1 MKTMAQDIFKALRE
15 FSPSPGRK
23 GRYYSLAA
31 LEEAGLGRIS
41 RLPRSIRV
49 VLEALVRHCDGKLV
63 TEEHVRN
70 LATWQANGKR
80 TTEIPFIVV
89 RIVLQDLI
97 GFGTLNDLSAM
108 RAAAG
113 RLGVAPGRIEPLVP
127 VDVVVDH
134 SVEIDVHNAPDAVE
148 RNQEIEFRRNAERYR
163 FVKWAQGAFKT
174 VRVVPPGNGI
184 IHQINMEYLSR
195 GVWEKDGVW
204 FPDTVFG
211 TDSHTTMVNG
221 IGVVGWGVGGI
232 EAEAGMLGQPNAF
245 LTPDVVGCHMTG
257 RLREGVTATD
267 LALTVTELMRKTRVV
282 GKFVEFF
289 GDGAAALTAAD
300 RCTVAN
306 MAPEYGA
313 TMGYFPVD
321 EKTLDYFRTTG
332 RTPDQVAAIES
343 YFKAQ
348 DLFGMPKAGEIDYS
362 QVIELDLGSVVPSL
376 SGPKRPQDRVNLPD
390 LGRNFDMLFSAP
402 PEKNGYG
409 RPPSDLE
416 RREPSGHPG
425 LDVGHGDVLISSIT
439 SCTNT
444 SNPALLLAAGLL
456 AKRAVEK
463 GLTVSPRVKTS
474 LAPGSK
480 VVTAYLRD
488 AGLLPYLEKLGYGVV
503 AYGCTTCMG
512 AAGPLDPKIEE
523 TVVSRDLVTCAVLSG
538 NRNFEARV
546 HANLR
551 ANYLASPALVIAFGI
566 KGTVRT
572 DLTKDP
578 LGVGADGKP
587 VYLKDVWPSDAEVA
601 ALMKFAEN
609 AEHFRREYGDLSGAK
624 KLWEAIPTIPG
635 EVYQWDPQSTFIR
648 EPPFFEGV
656 TRTPGKVTD
665 IRGARALAILGDSIT
680 TDHISPST
688 KIRPGTPAGRWLE
701 PFGAPPSE
709 WGHFGVRRCNHE
721 LMVRG
726 TFANVR
732 LKNAMAP
739 GTEGPFTRLQ
749 PTGEQ
754 MTIFEASE
762 IYRAKNTPLI
772 IFGGEDYGMGSSRDW
787 AAKGVQLLGV
797 KAVIVKS
804 FERIHRANLIGMG
817 VLPLQFKPGMDV
829 DSLGIDGTEA
839 FDIEGIA
846 GGNVKP
852 LQDVT
857 LTITR
862 KDGSIQRVPLTLR
875 IDTGIEVEYL
885 KHGGILPYVLRE
897 ILQKEAA

>member
-1 MKTMAQDIFKALRE
+1 MAHDAFNTLRD
-15 FSPSPGRK
+15 FTPSPGRK
-23 GRYYSLAA
+23 GRYHSLAA
-31 LEEAGLGRIS
+31 LEAAGLGKIS

-49 VLEALVRHCDGKLV
+49 VLEALVRHCDGTLV

-70 LATWQANGKR
+70 LAAWQPKGQR

-113 RLGVAPGRIEPLVP
+113 RLGVSPSRIEPLVP

-134 SVEIDVHNAPDAVE
+134 SVEIDVHNAPDAVQ
-148 RNQEIEFRRNAERYR
+148 RNQQIEFKRNAERYS

-221 IGVVGWGVGGI
+221 IGIVGWGVGGI

-257 RLREGVTATD
+257 KLREGVTATD
-267 LALTVTELMRKTRVV
+267 LALTVTELMRKAKVV
-282 GKFVEFF
+282 AKFVEFF
-289 GDGAAALTAAD
+289 GEGATALTAAD

-321 EKTLDYFRTTG
+321 EKTVEYFRTTG
-332 RTPDQVAAIES
+332 REPEQVSAIEA
-343 YFKAQ
+343 YYKAQ
-348 DLFGMPKAGEIDYS
+348 GMFGMPKTGEIDYS
-362 QVIELDLGSVVPSL
+362 QVIELDLSSIVPSL

-390 LGRNFDMLFSAP
+390 LGRNFDALFSAP
-402 PEKNGYG
+402 TDKNGYA
-409 RPPSDLE
+409 RPGTDLT
-416 RREPSGHPG
+416 RRVPSGHAEF
-425 LDVGHGDVLISSIT
+425 DVGHGDVLISSIT

-444 SNPALLLAAGLL
+444 SNPALLIAAGLL
-456 AKRAVEK
+456 ARRAVER
-463 GLTVSPRVKTS
+463 GLKVSPRVKTS

-488 AGLLPYLEKLGYGVV
+488 TGLLQYLEKLGYGVV

-523 TVVSRDLVTCAVLSG
+523 AVVSKDLVTAAVLSG

-551 ANYLASPALVIAFGI
+551 ANYLASPALVVAYGIA
-566 KGTVRT
+566 GTVRT

-578 LGVGADGKP
+578 LGIGSDGKP
-587 VYLKDVWPSDAEVA
+587 VYLKDVWPTDAEVA
-601 ALMKFAEN
+601 SLMKFAAN

-624 KLWEAIPTIPG
+624 ELWEAIPTIPG
-635 EVYQWDPQSTFIR
+635 EVYQWDPKSTFIK
-648 EPPFFEGV
+648 EPPFFDGV
-656 TRTPGKVTD
+656 TRTPGKVSD
-665 IRGARALAILGDSIT
+665 IQGARALAILGDSIT

-688 KIRPGTPAGRWLE
+688 KIRPGTPAGKWLE
-701 PFGAPPSE
+701 PFGTPPSE

-732 LKNAMAP
+732 LRNAVAP
-739 GTEGPFTRLQ
+739 GTEGPITKHQ
-749 PTGEQ
+749 PDGAQ

-762 IYRAKNTPLI
+762 LYQKAGTPLV
-772 IFGGEDYGMGSSRDW
+772 IFGGDDYGMGSSRDW

-817 VLPLQFKPGMDV
+817 VVPLQFKPG
-829 DSLGIDGTEA
+829 DSVQSLKIDGTET

-846 GGNVKP
+846 GGNVKS

-857 LTITR
+857 MVITR
-862 KDGSIQRVPLTLR
+862 KDGAKQRVPLTLR
-875 IDTGIEVEYL
+875 IDTGIEIDYL
-885 KHGGILPYVLRE
+885 KHGGILPYVLRG
-897 ILQKEAA
+897 LLSAA

>member
-1 MKTMAQDIFKALRE
+1 MAQDTFKTLRD
-15 FSPSPGRK
+15 FAPSPGKK
-23 GRYYSLAA
+23 GRYHSLAA
-31 LEEAGLGRIS
+31 LEEAGLGKIS

-63 TEEHVRN
+63 TEDHVRA
-70 LATWQANGKR
+70 LAAWQANGKR
-80 TTEIPFIVV
+80 VTEIPFIVV

-113 RLGVAPGRIEPLVP
+113 RLGMSPGKIEPLVP

-134 SVEIDVHNAPDAVE
+134 SVEIDVHNAPDAVQ
-148 RNQEIEFRRNAERYR
+148 RNQEIEFKRNAERYL

-195 GVWEKDGVW
+195 GVWEKDGLW

-257 RLREGVTATD
+257 KLREGVTATD
-267 LALTVTELMRKTRVV
+267 LALTVTELMRKAKVV

-289 GDGAAALTAAD
+289 GEGAAALTAAD

-321 EKTLDYFRTTG
+321 DKTLDYFRTTG
-332 RTPDQVAAIES
+332 RTAELVSAIEA
-343 YFKAQ
+343 YYKAQ
-348 DLFGMPKAGEIDYS
+348 GMFGMPKAGELDYT
-362 QVIELDLGSVVPSL
+362 QLIELDLSSVVPSL

-390 LGRNFDMLFSAP
+390 LGRGFDALFSAP

-409 RPPSDLE
+409 RPAADLE
-416 RREPSGHPG
+416 RRVPSGHDG
-425 LDVGHGDVLISSIT
+425 FDVGHGDVLISSIT

-444 SNPALLLAAGLL
+444 SNPALLIAAGLL

-463 GLTVSPRVKTS
+463 GLKVGPRVKTS

-488 AGLLPYLEKLGYGVV
+488 AGLLQYLEKLGYGVV

-512 AAGPLDPKIEE
+512 AAGPLDSRIEE
-523 TVVSRDLVTCAVLSG
+523 AVVSKDLVTAAVLSG

-551 ANYLASPALVIAFGI
+551 ANYLASPALVVAYGI

-572 DLTKDP
+572 DLTQDP
-578 LGVGADGKP
+578 LGVGSDGKP
-587 VYLKDVWPSDAEVA
+587 VYLKDIWPTDAEVA
-601 ALMKFAEN
+601 SLLKFAAN
-609 AEHFRREYGDLSGAK
+609 AEHFRREYGDLSGNK
-624 KLWEAIPTIPG
+624 KLWEAIPTVEG
-635 EVYQWDPQSTFIR
+635 AVYKWDPKSTFIK
-648 EPPFFEGV
+648 EPPFFDGV

-665 IRGARALAILGDSIT
+665 IKGARALAILGDSIT

-688 KIRPGTPAGRWLE
+688 KIRPGTPAGKWLE
-701 PFGAPPSE
+701 PFGSPPSE

-732 LKNAMAP
+732 LRNQVAP
-739 GTEGPFTRLQ
+739 GTEGPITRHQ
-749 PTGEQ
+749 PDGAQ

-762 IYRAKNTPLI
+762 LYQKAGTPLV
-772 IFGGEDYGMGSSRDW
+772 IFGGDDYGMGSSRDW

-797 KAVIVKS
+797 KAVVVKS

-817 VLPLQFKPGMDV
+817 VVPLQFQAGTDART
-829 DSLGIDGTEA
+829 LGIDGTET
-839 FDIEGIA
+839 FDIEGIN

-857 LTITR
+857 MVITR
-862 KDGSIQRVPLTLR
+862 KDGSTQRVPLTLR
-875 IDTGIEVEYL
+875 IDTVIEVDYL
-885 KHGGILPYVLRE
+885 KHGGILPYVLRS
-897 ILQKEAA
+897 LLAA

>member
-1 MKTMAQDIFKALRE
+1 
-15 FSPSPGRK
+15 
-23 GRYYSLAA
+23 
-31 LEEAGLGRIS
+31 
-41 RLPRSIRV
+41 
-49 VLEALVRHCDGKLV
+49 
-63 TEEHVRN
+63 
-70 LATWQANGKR
+70 
-80 TTEIPFIVV
+80 
-89 RIVLQDLI
+89 
-97 GFGTLNDLSAM
+97 
-108 RAAAG
+108 
-113 RLGVAPGRIEPLVP
+113 LVP

-134 SVEIDVHNAPDAVE
+134 SVEIDVHNRPDAVQV
-148 RNQEIEFRRNAERYR
+148 NQEIEFKRNAERYS

-184 IHQINMEYLSR
+184 IHQINMEHLSR

-221 IGVVGWGVGGI
+221 IGVVAWGVGGI

-257 RLREGVTATD
+257 KLREGVTATD
-267 LALTVTELMRKTRVV
+267 LALTVTELMRKTKVV
-282 GKFVEFF
+282 GKFVEYF
-289 GDGAAALTAAD
+289 GPGAAALTAAD

-321 EKTLDYFRTTG
+321 EKTVDYFRTTG
-332 RTPDQVAAIES
+332 REPELVSAIEA
-343 YFKAQ
+343 YYRAQ
-348 DLFGMPKAGEIDYS
+348 GMFGMPQKGEIDYS
-362 QVIELDLGSVVPSL
+362 QVIELDLDSIVPSL
-376 SGPKRPQDRVNLPD
+376 SGPKRPQDRVSLPE

-402 PEKNGYG
+402 ADKNGYA
-409 RPPSDLE
+409 RPAADLN
-416 RREPSGHPG
+416 RREPTGHAF
-425 LDVGHGDVLISSIT
+425 DVGHGDVLIASIT

-463 GLTVSPRVKTS
+463 GLMPHPRIKTS

-488 AGLLPYLEKLGYGVV
+488 AGLLPSLEKLGFGVV

-512 AAGPLDPKIEE
+512 AAGPLDAKIEE
-523 TVVSRDLVTCAVLSG
+523 AVVSKDLVTCAVLSG

-551 ANYLASPALVIAFGI
+551 ANYLASPALVVAYALA
-566 KGTVRT
+566 GTVRT

-578 LGVGADGKP
+578 LGKDKDGKP
-587 VYLKDVWPSDAEVA
+587 VYLKDLWPTDAEVA
-601 ALMKFAEN
+601 TLLKFAAN
-609 AEHFRREYGDLSGAK
+609 AEHFRREYGDLSGNK
-624 KLWEAIPTIPG
+624 KLWEAIPTVKG
-635 EVYQWDPQSTFIR
+635 AVYQWDAKSTFIK

-656 TRTPGKVTD
+656 TRTPGKIDD
-665 IRGARALAILGDSIT
+665 IKSARALAILGDSIT

-688 KIRPGTPAGRWLE
+688 KIKPGTPAGKWLE
-701 PFGAPPSE
+701 PFKDHPPSE

-732 LKNAMAP
+732 LRNAVAP
-739 GTEGPFTRLQ
+739 GTEGPMTKHQ
-749 PTGEQ
+749 PDGEL
-754 MTIFEASE
+754 MTIFDASE
-762 IYRAKNTPLI
+762 KYRAEKTPLV
-772 IFGGEDYGMGSSRDW
+772 IFGGDDYGMGSSRDW

-817 VLPLQFKPGMDV
+817 VLPLQFKPGTDV
-829 DSLGIDGTEA
+829 KTLGIDGTES
-839 FDIEGIA
+839 FSIEGIN

-857 LTITR
+857 MVITR
-862 KDGSIQRVPLTLR
+862 ADGSTLKVPLTLR
-875 IDTGIEVEYL
+875 IDTVIEVDYL

-897 ILQKEAA
+897 LLAAA

>member
-1 MKTMAQDIFKALRE
+1 MAQDPFKTLRD
-15 FSPSPGRK
+15 FTPSPGKK
-23 GRYYSLAA
+23 GRYHALAA
-31 LEEAGLGRIS
+31 LEEAGLGKIS

-63 TEEHVRN
+63 TEDHVKA
-70 LATWQANGKR
+70 LAAWQAKGSR
-80 TTEIPFIVV
+80 TMEIPFIVV

-113 RLGVAPGRIEPLVP
+113 RLGMSPSRIEPLVP

-134 SVEIDVHNAPDAVE
+134 SVEIDVHNAPDAVQ
-148 RNQEIEFRRNAERYR
+148 RNQEIEFKRNAERYL

-195 GVWEKDGVW
+195 GVWEKDGLW

-257 RLREGVTATD
+257 KLREGVTATD
-267 LALTVTELMRKTRVV
+267 LALTVTELMRKAKVV

-289 GDGAAALTAAD
+289 GEGAAALTAAD

-321 EKTLDYFRTTG
+321 DRTVNYFRTTG
-332 RTPDQVAAIES
+332 RTPDQVSAIES
-343 YFKAQ
+343 YYKCQ
-348 DLFGMPKAGEIDYS
+348 GLFGMPKAGEIDYS
-362 QVIELDLGSVVPSL
+362 ELIQLDLNSVVPSL

-390 LGRNFDMLFSAP
+390 LGRGFDALFSAP

-409 RPPSDLE
+409 RPAADLE
-416 RREPSGHPG
+416 RRVPSGHDG
-425 LDVGHGDVLISSIT
+425 FDVGHGDVLISSIT

-444 SNPALLLAAGLL
+444 SNPALLIAAGLL

-463 GLTVSPRVKTS
+463 GLKVGPRVKTS

-488 AGLLPYLEKLGYGVV
+488 TGLLQYLEKLGYGVV

-523 TVVSRDLVTCAVLSG
+523 AVVSKDLVTAAVLSG

-551 ANYLASPALVIAFGI
+551 ANYLASPALVVAYGI
-566 KGTVRT
+566 RGTVRT

-578 LGVGADGKP
+578 LGIGSDGKP
-587 VYLKDVWPSDAEVA
+587 VYLKDVWPTDSEVA
-601 ALMKFAEN
+601 SLLKFAAN
-609 AEHFRREYGDLSGAK
+609 AEHFRREYGDLSGNK
-624 KLWEAIPTIPG
+624 KLWEAIPTVEG
-635 EVYQWDPQSTFIR
+635 AVYKWDPKSTFIK
-648 EPPFFEGV
+648 EPPFFDGV

-665 IRGARALAILGDSIT
+665 IKGARALAILGDSIT

-688 KIRPGTPAGRWLE
+688 KIRPGTPAGKWLE
-701 PFGAPPSE
+701 PFGSPPSE

-732 LKNAMAP
+732 LRNQVAP
-739 GTEGPFTRLQ
+739 GTEGPITKHH
-749 PTGEQ
+749 PDGAQ

-762 IYRAKNTPLI
+762 LYQKTGTPLV
-772 IFGGEDYGMGSSRDW
+772 IFGGDDYGMGSSRDW

-817 VLPLQFKPGMDV
+817 VLPLQFKQG
-829 DSLGIDGTEA
+829 DSVQSLKIDGTET
-839 FDIEGIA
+839 FDIEGIN

-857 LTITR
+857 MVVTR
-862 KDGSIQRVPLTLR
+862 KDGSTQRVPLTLR
-875 IDTGIEVEYL
+875 IDTVIEVDYL
-885 KHGGILPYVLRE
+885 KHGGILPYVLRS
-897 ILQKEAA
+897 LLAA

>member
-1 MKTMAQDIFKALRE
+1 
-15 FSPSPGRK
+15 
-23 GRYYSLAA
+23 
-31 LEEAGLGRIS
+31 
-41 RLPRSIRV
+41 V
-49 VLEALVRHCDGKLV
+49 VLEALVRQCDGKMI

-70 LATWQANGKR
+70 LAAWQANGKR
-80 TTEIPFIVV
+80 TTEIPLIVV

-97 GFGTLNDLSAM
+97 GFGTLNDLAAM

-113 RLGVAPGRIEPLVP
+113 RLGMSPGSIEPLVP

-134 SVEIDVHNAPDAVE
+134 SVEIDVFNTPDAVQ
-148 RNQEIEFRRNAERYR
+148 RNQEVEFKRNAERYL

-195 GVWEKDGVW
+195 GVWEKDGLYY
-204 FPDTVFG
+204 PDTVFG

-257 RLREGVTATD
+257 KLREGVTATD
-267 LALTVTELMRKTRVV
+267 LALTVTELMRKTKVV
-282 GKFVEFF
+282 GKFVEFY
-289 GDGAAALTAAD
+289 GEGAAALTAAD

-321 EKTLDYFRTTG
+321 DKTVDYFRITG
-332 RTPDQVAAIES
+332 RAPDHVAAIES
-343 YFKAQ
+343 YYKVQ

-362 QVIELDLGSVVPSL
+362 QVIELDLGSIVPSL
-376 SGPKRPQDRVNLPD
+376 SGPKRPQDRVNLSD
-390 LGRNFDMLFSAP
+390 LGRGFDALFSAP
-402 PEKNGYG
+402 TDKNGYA
-409 RPPSDLE
+409 RPAADLD
-416 RREPSGHPG
+416 RRVPSGHDG
-425 LDVGHGDVLISSIT
+425 FDVGHGDVLISSIT

-444 SNPALLLAAGLL
+444 SNPALLIAAGLL
-456 AKRAVEK
+456 AKKAVEK
-463 GLTVSPRVKTS
+463 GLKVGPRVKTS

-512 AAGPLDPKIEE
+512 AAGPLDAKIEE
-523 TVVSRDLVTCAVLSG
+523 AVVSKDLVTCAVLSG

-551 ANYLASPALVIAFGI
+551 ANYLASPALVVAYGI

-572 DLTKDP
+572 DLTQDS
-578 LGVGADGKP
+578 LGVGSDGKP

-601 ALMKFAEN
+601 ALMKFAAN
-609 AEHFRREYGDLSGAK
+609 AEHFRREYGDLSGNK
-624 KLWEAIPTIPG
+624 KLWEAIPTVEG
-635 EVYQWDPQSTFIR
+635 AVYQWDPKSTFIK
-648 EPPFFEGV
+648 EPPFFDGV

-665 IRGARALAILGDSIT
+665 TQGARALAILGDSIT

-688 KIRPGTPAGRWLE
+688 KIKPGTPAGKWLE
-701 PFGAPPSE
+701 PFGTPPSE

-732 LKNAMAP
+732 LRNAVAP
-739 GTEGPFTRLQ
+739 GTEGPITKHQ
-749 PTGEQ
+749 PDGAQ

-762 IYRAKNTPLI
+762 LYQKAGTPLV
-772 IFGGEDYGMGSSRDW
+772 IFGGEDFGMGSSRDW
-787 AAKGVQLLGV
+787 AAKGIQLLGV

-817 VLPLQFKPGMDV
+817 VVPLQFKLGTDV
-829 DSLGIDGTEA
+829 KSLGIDGTETY
-839 FDIEGIA
+839 DIQGIA

-857 LTITR
+857 MTITR
-862 KDGSIQRVPLTLR
+862 KDGSKQSVPLTLR
-875 IDTGIEVEYL
+875 IDTGIEVDYL
-885 KHGGILPYVLRE
+885 KHGGILPYVLRG
-897 ILQKEAA
+897 LLAAA

>member
-1 MKTMAQDIFKALRE
+1 MAQDTFKTLRE
-15 FSPSPGRK
+15 FSPSPGK
-23 GRYYSLAA
+23 SGKYHSLAA
-31 LEEAGLGRIS
+31 LEQAGFGKIS

-49 VLEALVRHCDGKLV
+49 VLEALVRHCDGKRV
-63 TEEHVRN
+63 SEEHVRN
-70 LATWQANGKR
+70 LAAWQPNAAR
-80 TTEIPFIVV
+80 SAEIPFIVV

-108 RAAAG
+108 RAAAE
-113 RLGVAPGRIEPLVP
+113 RLGVPPGNIEPLVP

-134 SVEIDVHNAPDAVE
+134 SVEIDVYNRPDAVQ
-148 RNQEIEFRRNAERYR
+148 RNQEIEFKRNAERYA

-184 IHQINMEYLSR
+184 IHQINMEHLSR
-195 GVWEKDGVW
+195 GVFEKDGVW

-221 IGVVGWGVGGI
+221 IGIVAWGVGGI

-257 RLREGVTATD
+257 KLREGVTATD
-267 LALTVTELMRKTRVV
+267 LALTVTELMRKAKVV
-282 GKFVEFF
+282 GKFVEFY
-289 GDGAAALTAAD
+289 GAGATALTAAD

-321 EKTLDYFRTTG
+321 EKTVDYFRTTG
-332 RTPDQVAAIES
+332 REPEQVAAIEA
-343 YFKAQ
+343 YYKAQ
-348 DLFGMPKAGEIDYS
+348 NMFGMPKPGDIDYS
-362 QVIELDLGSVVPSL
+362 QVIELDLDSIVPSL
-376 SGPKRPQDRVNLPD
+376 SGPKRPQDRVSLPD
-390 LGRNFDMLFSAP
+390 LGRNFDMLFAAP
-402 PEKNGYG
+402 TDKNGYA
-409 RPPSDLE
+409 RPAADLT
-416 RREPSGHPG
+416 RREATGHEF
-425 LDVGHGDVLISSIT
+425 DVGHGDVLIASIT

-444 SNPALLLAAGLL
+444 SNPALLIAAGLL
-456 AKRAVEK
+456 AKRAMEK
-463 GLTVSPRVKTS
+463 GLMPHPRIKTS

-488 AGLLPYLEKLGYGVV
+488 AGLLAPLEKLGFGVV

-512 AAGPLDPKIEE
+512 AAGPLDAKLEDA
-523 TVVSRDLVTCAVLSG
+523 VVSKDLVTAAVLSG

-546 HANLR
+546 HPNLR
-551 ANYLASPALVIAFGI
+551 ANYLASPALVVAYALA
-566 KGTVRT
+566 GTIRT

-578 LGVGADGKP
+578 LGTGSDGKP
-587 VYLKDVWPSDAEVA
+587 VYLKDLWPTDAEVA
-601 ALMKFAEN
+601 SLLKFASN
-609 AEHFRREYGDLSGAK
+609 AEHFRREYGDLSGNKA
-624 KLWEAIPTIPG
+624 LWDAIPTIEG
-635 EVYQWDPQSTFIR
+635 AVYKWDAKSTFIK

-665 IRGARALAILGDSIT
+665 IVGARALAILGDSIT

-688 KIRPGTPAGRWLE
+688 KIRPGTPAGKWLSNYD
-701 PFGAPPSE
+701 APPAD

-732 LKNAMAP
+732 LRNMVAP
-739 GTEGPFTRLQ
+739 GTEGPITKVQ

-762 IYRAKNTPLI
+762 IYRAKNTPLV
-772 IFGGEDYGMGSSRDW
+772 IFGGDDYGMGSSRDW

-797 KAVIVKS
+797 RAVIVKS

-817 VLPLQFKPGMDV
+817 VLPLQFKAGESV
-829 DSLGIDGTEA
+829 QSLKIDGSET
-839 FDIEGIA
+839 FTIEGMN

-857 LTITR
+857 MVIGR
-862 KDGSIQRVPLTLR
+862 ADGSTQRVTLTLR
-875 IDTGIEVEYL
+875 IDTGIEVDYL

-897 ILQKEAA
+897 LLAAA

>member
-1 MKTMAQDIFKALRE
+1 MTQDTFKTLRE
-15 FSPSPGRK
+15 FTPSPGK
-23 GRYYSLAA
+23 TGKYHSLAA
-31 LEEAGLGRIS
+31 LEAAGLGRIS
-41 RLPRSIRV
+41 RLPRSLRV
-49 VLEALVRHCDGKLV
+49 VLEALVRHCDGARV
-63 TEEHVRN
+63 TEDHVKA
-70 LATWQANGKR
+70 LAAWHPKGKR
-80 TTEIPFIVV
+80 TAEIPFIVV

-108 RAAAG
+108 RAAAS
-113 RLGVAPGRIEPLVP
+113 RLGVAPGKIEPLVP

-134 SVEIDVHNAPDAVE
+134 SVEIDVHNAPDAVQ
-148 RNQEIEFRRNAERYR
+148 RNQEIEFKRNAERYR

-184 IHQINMEYLSR
+184 IHQINMEHLSR

-221 IGVVGWGVGGI
+221 IGVVAWGVGGI

-245 LTPDVVGCHMTG
+245 LTPDVVGCHLTG

-267 LALTVTELMRKTRVV
+267 LALTVTELMRKAKVV

-289 GDGAAALTAAD
+289 GAGAAALTAAD

-321 EKTLDYFRTTG
+321 EKTVDYFRMSG
-332 RTPDQVAAIES
+332 REPELVSAIEA
-343 YFKAQ
+343 YYRAQ
-348 DLFGMPKAGEIDYS
+348 GMFGMPKPGEIDYTE
-362 QVIELDLGSVVPSL
+362 VIELDLGSVVPSL

-402 PEKNGYG
+402 LEKNGYG
-409 RPPSDLE
+409 RPAADLD
-416 RREPSGHPG
+416 RRVPTGRPD
-425 LDVGHGDVLISSIT
+425 LDVGHGDVLIASIT

-488 AGLLPYLEKLGYGVV
+488 AGLLPHLEKLGFGVV

-512 AAGPLDPKIEE
+512 ASGPLDPKIEDA
-523 TVVSRDLVTCAVLSG
+523 VVKQDLVTCAVLSG

-551 ANYLASPALVIAFGI
+551 ANYLASPALVVAYALA
-566 KGTVRT
+566 GTVRT
-572 DLTKDP
+572 DLTRDP
-578 LGVGADGKP
+578 LGKDRDGKP
-587 VYLKDVWPSDAEVA
+587 VYLKDLWPADAEVA
-601 ALMKFAEN
+601 ALMKFAAN
-609 AEHFRREYGDLSGAK
+609 AEHFRREYGDLSGNR
-624 KLWEAIPTIPG
+624 KLWEAIPTIEG
-635 EVYQWDPQSTFIR
+635 AVYQWDEKSTFIR

-656 TRTPGKVTD
+656 TATPGKVSD
-665 IRGARALAILGDSIT
+665 IKGARALAILGDSIT

-688 KIRPGTPAGRWLE
+688 KIKPGTPAGKWLE
-701 PFGAPPSE
+701 PYGSPPSE
-709 WGHFGVRRCNHE
+709 WGHFGTRRCNHE

-732 LKNAMAP
+732 LRNAMAP
-739 GTEGPFTRLQ
+739 GTEGPFTRVQ
-749 PTGEQ
+749 PGGEQ

-762 IYRAKNTPLI
+762 IYRAKNTPLV

-817 VLPLQFKPGMDV
+817 VVPLQFKSGDDV
-829 DSLGIDGTEA
+829 KTLGIDGSET
-839 FDIEGIA
+839 FTIEGIG
-846 GGNVKP
+846 GGNVRP
-852 LQDVT
+852 MQDVT
-857 LTITR
+857 MTITR
-862 KDGSIQRVPLTLR
+862 ADGSTRKVPLTLR

-897 ILQKEAA
+897 LLAA

>member
-1 MKTMAQDIFKALRE
+1 MANDTFKTLKE
-15 FSPSPGRK
+15 FTPSAGK
-23 GRYYSLAA
+23 TGKYHSLAA
-31 LEEAGLGRIS
+31 LEAAGLGKIS

-63 TEEHVRN
+63 TEDHVQA
-70 LATWQANGKR
+70 LAAWQPNGKR
-80 TTEIPFIVV
+80 TTEIPFVVV

-113 RLGVAPGRIEPLVP
+113 RLGVSPDKIEPLVP

-134 SVEIDVHNAPDAVE
+134 SVEIDVYNTPDAVQ
-148 RNQEIEFRRNAERYR
+148 RNQEIEFKRNAERYR
-163 FVKWAQGAFKT
+163 FVKWAQGAFET

-195 GVWEKDGVW
+195 GVWEKDGVY

-221 IGVVGWGVGGI
+221 IGIVGWGVGGI

-245 LTPDVVGCHMTG
+245 LTPDVVGCHLTG
-257 RLREGVTATD
+257 KLREGVTATD
-267 LALTVTELMRKTRVV
+267 LALTVTELMRKSKVV

-289 GDGAAALTAAD
+289 GEGAAALTAAD

-321 EKTLDYFRTTG
+321 AKTVDYFRMTG
-332 RTPDQVAAIES
+332 REPEQVSAIEA
-343 YFKAQ
+343 YYKAQ
-348 DLFGMPKAGEIDYS
+348 GMFGMPKPGEIDYT
-362 QVIELDLGSVVPSL
+362 QIIELDLASIVPSL

-390 LGRNFDMLFSAP
+390 LGRGFDALFSAP
-402 PEKNGYG
+402 TDQNGYA
-409 RPPSDLE
+409 RPAADLN
-416 RREPSGHPG
+416 RRVPSGHPEF
-425 LDVGHGDVLISSIT
+425 DVGHGDVLIAAIT

-463 GLTVSPRVKTS
+463 GLKVSPRVKTS

-480 VVTAYLRD
+480 VVTDYLRD
-488 AGLLPYLEKLGYGVV
+488 AGLLPHLEKLGFSVV

-512 AAGPLDPKIEE
+512 AAGPLDAKIEE
-523 TVVSRDLVTCAVLSG
+523 AVVSQDLVTCAVLSG

-551 ANYLASPALVIAFGI
+551 ANYLASPALVVAYAIA
-566 KGTVRT
+566 GTVRT

-578 LGVGADGKP
+578 VGTGADGKP
-587 VYLKDVWPSDAEVA
+587 VYLKDLWPSDAEVA
-601 ALMKFAEN
+601 SLMKFAAN
-609 AEHFRREYGDLSGAK
+609 ADHFRREYGDLSGNK
-624 KLWEAIPTIPG
+624 KLWEAIPTVEG
-635 EVYQWDPQSTFIR
+635 AVYKWDPKSTFIK
-648 EPPFFEGV
+648 EPPFFDGV

-665 IRGARALAILGDSIT
+665 VQGARALAILGDSIT

-688 KIRPGTPAGRWLE
+688 KIKPGTPAGKWLE
-701 PFGAPPSE
+701 SYGSTGD
-709 WGHFGVRRCNHE
+709 WGHFGTRRCNHE

-732 LKNAMAP
+732 LRNLLAP
-739 GTEGPFTRLQ
+739 GTEGPITKVQ

-754 MTIFEASE
+754 TTIFEASE
-762 IYRAKNTPLI
+762 IYRAKNTPLV
-772 IFGGEDYGMGSSRDW
+772 IFGGEDFGMGSSRDW
-787 AAKGVQLLGV
+787 AAKGIQLLGV
-797 KAVIVKS
+797 RAVIVRS

-817 VLPLQFKPGMDV
+817 VLPLQFKPG
-829 DSLGIDGTEA
+829 DSVQSLKIDGTET
-839 FDIEGIA
+839 FDIEGIN

-857 LTITR
+857 LVITR
-862 KDGSIQRVPLTLR
+862 KDGSKQRVPLTLR
-875 IDTGIEVEYL
+875 IDTGIEVDYL

-897 ILQKEAA
+897 ILEKDAA

>member
-1 MKTMAQDIFKALRE
+1 MAQDAFKTLSD
-15 FSPSPGRK
+15 FTPSPGKK
-23 GRYYSLAA
+23 GRYHSLAA
-31 LEEAGLGRIS
+31 LEKAGLGKIS
-41 RLPRSIRV
+41 RLPRSIQV

-63 TEEHVRN
+63 TEDHVRA
-70 LATWQANGKR
+70 LAAWQANGKR
-80 TTEIPFIVV
+80 TTEIPLIVV

-97 GFGTLNDLSAM
+97 GFGTLNDLAAM

-113 RLGVAPGRIEPLVP
+113 RLGMSPGSIEPLVP

-134 SVEIDVHNAPDAVE
+134 SVEIDVYNAPDAVQ
-148 RNQEIEFRRNAERYR
+148 RNQQIEFKRNAERYL

-195 GVWEKDGVW
+195 GVWEKDGLYY
-204 FPDTVFG
+204 PDTVFG

-257 RLREGVTATD
+257 KLREGVTATD
-267 LALTVTELMRKTRVV
+267 LALTVTELMRKTKVV
-282 GKFVEFF
+282 GKFVEFY
-289 GDGAAALTAAD
+289 GAGAAALTAAD

-321 EKTLDYFRTTG
+321 DKTLDYFRITG

-343 YFKAQ
+343 YYKVQ
-348 DLFGMPKAGEIDYS
+348 GLFGMPKPGEVDYS
-362 QVIELDLGSVVPSL
+362 QVIELDLNSIVPSL
-376 SGPKRPQDRVNLPD
+376 SGPKRPQDRVSLPD
-390 LGRNFDMLFSAP
+390 LGRNFDALFSAP
-402 PEKNGYG
+402 ADKNGYA
-409 RPPSDLE
+409 RPAADLE
-416 RREPSGHPG
+416 RRVPSGHDEF
-425 LDVGHGDVLISSIT
+425 DVGHGDVLISSIT

-456 AKRAVEK
+456 AKKAVEK
-463 GLTVSPRVKTS
+463 GLKVNPRVKTS

-512 AAGPLDPKIEE
+512 AAGPLDAKTEE
-523 TVVSRDLVTCAVLSG
+523 AVVSKDLVTCAVLSG

-551 ANYLASPALVIAFGI
+551 ANYLASPALVVAYGI
-566 KGTVRT
+566 RGTVRT

-578 LGVGADGKP
+578 LGNGSDGKP
-587 VYLKDVWPSDAEVA
+587 VYLKDIWPTDAEVA
-601 ALMKFAEN
+601 ALMKFATN
-609 AEHFRREYGDLSGAK
+609 AENFRREYGDLSGNK
-624 KLWEAIPTIPG
+624 KLWEAIPTVEG
-635 EVYQWDPQSTFIR
+635 AVYQWDPKSTFIK
-648 EPPFFEGV
+648 EPPFFDGV
-656 TRTPGKVTD
+656 TRTPGKVSD
-665 IRGARALAILGDSIT
+665 VQGARALAILGDSIT

-688 KIRPGTPAGRWLE
+688 KIKPGTPAGKWLE
-701 PFGAPPSE
+701 PFGTPPSE

-732 LKNAMAP
+732 LRNAVAP
-739 GTEGPFTRLQ
+739 GTEGPITKHQ
-749 PTGEQ
+749 PDGAQ

-762 IYRAKNTPLI
+762 LYQKAGTPLV
-772 IFGGEDYGMGSSRDW
+772 IFGGEDFGMGSSRDW
-787 AAKGVQLLGV
+787 AAKGIQLLGV

-817 VLPLQFKPGMDV
+817 VVPLCFKPGTDV
-829 DSLGIDGTEA
+829 KTLGIDGTET
-839 FDIEGIA
+839 FDIQGIA

-857 LTITR
+857 MTITR
-862 KDGSIQRVPLTLR
+862 KDGSKQTVPLTLR
-875 IDTGIEVEYL
+875 IDTGIEVDYL
-885 KHGGILPYVLRE
+885 KHGGILPYVLRG
-897 ILQKEAA
+897 LLAAA

>member
-1 MKTMAQDIFKALRE
+1 MPNLTQDTLTSFT
-15 FSPSPGRK
+15 PSPGK
-23 GRYYSLAA
+23 SGRYHSLAA
-31 LEEAGLGRIS
+31 LEKAGLGKIS
-41 RLPRSIRV
+41 RLPVSLRI
-49 VLEALVRHCDGKLV
+49 VLESLVRNCDGKRV
-63 TEEHVRN
+63 NEQHVKN
-70 LATWQANGKR
+70 LAAWQPNGKR
-80 TTEIPFIVV
+80 TSEIPFIVV

-113 RLGVAPGRIEPLVP
+113 RLGVSPDRIEPLVP

-134 SVEIDVHNAPDAVE
+134 SVEIDVYNAPDAVQ
-148 RNQEIEFRRNAERYR
+148 RNQQIEFKRNAERYS

-221 IGVVGWGVGGI
+221 IGVVAWGVGGI

-257 RLREGVTATD
+257 KLREGVTATD
-267 LALTVTELMRKTRVV
+267 LALTVTELMRKARVV
-282 GKFVEFF
+282 GKFVEFY
-289 GDGAAALTAAD
+289 GEGAAALTAAD

-313 TMGYFPVD
+313 TMGYFPPD
-321 EKTLDYFRTTG
+321 EKTVDYFRTTG
-332 RTPDQVAAIES
+332 REPEQVAAIEA
-343 YFKAQ
+343 YYKAQ
-348 DLFGMPKAGEIDYS
+348 GLFGMPKHGDIDFTE
-362 QVIELDLGSVVPSL
+362 VISLDLGSIVPSL

-390 LGRNFDMLFSAP
+390 LGRGFDALFSAP
-402 PEKNGYG
+402 TDKNGYA
-409 RPPSDLE
+409 RPAADLT
-416 RREPSGHPG
+416 RREPSGHAEF
-425 LDVGHGDVLISSIT
+425 DVGHGDVLISSIT

-444 SNPALLLAAGLL
+444 SNPALLIAAGLL

-463 GLTVSPRVKTS
+463 GLTVSSRVKTS

-480 VVTAYLRD
+480 VVTDYLRD
-488 AGLLPYLEKLGYGVV
+488 TGLLPYLEKLGYGVV

-512 AAGPLDPKIEE
+512 AAGPLDAKIEE
-523 TVVSRDLVTCAVLSG
+523 AVVSKDLVTAAVLSG

-551 ANYLASPALVIAFGI
+551 ANYLASPALVVAYGIA
-566 KGTVRT
+566 GTVRT

-578 LGVGADGKP
+578 LGTGSDGKP
-587 VYLKDVWPSDAEVA
+587 VYLKDVWPTDAEVSS
-601 ALMKFAEN
+601 LLKFAAN
-609 AEHFRREYGDLSGAK
+609 PEHFRREYGDLSGAK
-624 KLWEAIPTIPG
+624 ELWDAIPTIEG
-635 EVYQWDPQSTFIR
+635 AVYKWDAKSTFIK

-656 TRTPGKVTD
+656 TRVPGKVID
-665 IRGARALAILGDSIT
+665 VKGARALAILGDSIT

-688 KIRPGTPAGRWLE
+688 KIKTGTPAGKWLE
-701 PFGAPPSE
+701 GYNSPPSE

-732 LKNAMAP
+732 LRNQVAP
-739 GTEGPFTRLQ
+739 GTEGPITKHQ
-749 PTGEQ
+749 PDGAQ

-762 IYRAKNTPLI
+762 LYQATGTPLV
-772 IFGGEDYGMGSSRDW
+772 IFGGDDYGMGSSRDW

-817 VLPLQFKPGMDV
+817 VLPLQFKPGDGV
-829 DSLGIDGTEA
+829 QSLKIDGTET
-839 FDIEGIA
+839 FDIEGVNN
-846 GGNVKP
+846 GDVKP

-857 LTITR
+857 LVITR
-862 KDGSIQRVPLTLR
+862 KDGAEQRVPLTLR
-875 IDTGIEVEYL
+875 IDTGIEVDYL
-885 KHGGILPYVLRE
+885 QHGGILPYVLRQ
-897 ILQKEAA
+897 IVAAAA

>member
-1 MKTMAQDIFKALRE
+1 MAQDTFKTLKE
-15 FSPSPGRK
+15 FTPSPGK
-23 GRYYSLAA
+23 TGKYHSLAA
-31 LEEAGLGRIS
+31 LEAAGLGKIS
-41 RLPRSIRV
+41 RLPRSVRV

-63 TEEHVRN
+63 TEQHVRN
-70 LATWQANGKR
+70 LAAWEPKGKR
-80 TTEIPFIVV
+80 TSEIPFIVV

-108 RAAAG
+108 RAAAE
-113 RLGVAPGRIEPLVP
+113 RLGVSAEKIEPLVP

-134 SVEIDVHNAPDAVE
+134 SVEIDVYNAPDAVQ
-148 RNQEIEFRRNAERYR
+148 RNQEIEFKRNAERYR
-163 FVKWAQGAFKT
+163 FVKWAQGAFET

-184 IHQINMEYLSR
+184 IHQINMEYLSH
-195 GVWEKDGVW
+195 GVWEKNGVW

-257 RLREGVTATD
+257 KLREGVTATD
-267 LALTVTELMRKTRVV
+267 LALTVTELMRKTKVV

-321 EKTLDYFRTTG
+321 DKTVDYFRMTG
-332 RTPDQVAAIES
+332 RDAGLVSAIEA

-348 DLFGMPKAGEIDYS
+348 GMFGMPKKGEIDYS
-362 QVIELDLGSVVPSL
+362 EVIELDLSSVVPSL

-390 LGRNFDMLFSAP
+390 LGRNFEMLFSAP

-409 RPPSDLE
+409 RQASDLN
-416 RREPSGHPG
+416 RRVPSGHPEF
-425 LDVGHGDVLISSIT
+425 DVGHGDVLIASIT

-456 AKRAVEK
+456 AQRAVEK
-463 GLTVSPRVKTS
+463 GLTVSPRIKTS

-488 AGLLPYLEKLGYGVV
+488 AGLLPHLEKLGFSVV

-512 AAGPLDPKIEE
+512 ASGPLDPKIEE
-523 TVVSRDLVTCAVLSG
+523 AVVKQDLVTCAVLSG

-551 ANYLASPALVIAFGI
+551 ANYLASPALVVAYAIA
-566 KGTVRT
+566 GTVRT

-578 LGVGADGKP
+578 LGKDKNGKP
-587 VYLKDVWPSDAEVA
+587 VYLKDVWPTDAEVA
-601 ALMKFAEN
+601 ALLKFAAN
-609 AEHFRREYGDLSGAK
+609 AEHFRREYGDLSGNK
-624 KLWEAIPTIPG
+624 KLWEAIPTIKG
-635 EVYQWDPQSTFIR
+635 AVYQWDEKSTFIR
-648 EPPFFEGV
+648 EPPFFEGIS
-656 TRTPGKVTD
+656 RTPGKVED
-665 IRGARALAILGDSIT
+665 VKGARALAILGDSIT

-688 KIRPGTPAGRWLE
+688 KIKPGTPAGKWLE
-701 PFGAPPSE
+701 PYGNPPAE

-732 LKNAMAP
+732 LRNAMAP
-739 GTEGPFTRLQ
+739 GTEGPITKVQ

-754 MTIFEASE
+754 TTIFEASE
-762 IYRAKNTPLI
+762 IYRSKKTPLV
-772 IFGGEDYGMGSSRDW
+772 IFGGEDFGMGSSRDW
-787 AAKGVQLLGV
+787 AAKGIQLLGV
-797 KAVIVKS
+797 RAVIVKS

-817 VLPLQFKPGMDV
+817 VVPLQFKPGDDV
-829 DSLGIDGTEA
+829 KTLKIDGTET
-839 FDIEGIA
+839 FTIEGIE

-852 LQDVT
+852 MQDVT
-857 LTITR
+857 MTITR
-862 KDGSIQRVPLTLR
+862 ADGATQKVQLTLR
-875 IDTGIEVEYL
+875 IDTGIEVDYL

-897 ILQKEAA
+897 ILEKEAA

>member
-1 MKTMAQDIFKALRE
+1 MPHNLFNSLATFNPVAGKTGQ
-15 FSPSPGRK
+15 
-23 GRYYSLAA
+23 YYSLAA
-31 LEEAGLGRIS
+31 LEKAGLGTIS
-41 RLPRSIRV
+41 RLPVSIRI
-49 VLEALVRHCDGKLV
+49 VLESLVRYCDGKRV

-70 LATWQANGKR
+70 LAAWQPNAKR
-80 TTEIPFIVV
+80 TAEIPFIVV

-97 GFGTLNDLSAM
+97 GFGALNDLSAM
-108 RAAAG
+108 RAAAE
-113 RLGVAPGRIEPLVP
+113 RQGVAPGKVEPLVP

-134 SVEIDVHNAPDAVE
+134 SVEIDVYNRPDAVQV
-148 RNQEIEFRRNAERYR
+148 NQEIEFKRNAERYR
-163 FVKWAQGAFKT
+163 FVKWAQGAFET

-221 IGVVGWGVGGI
+221 IGVVAWGVGGI

-245 LTPDVVGCHMTG
+245 LTPDVVGCHVTG
-257 RLREGVTATD
+257 KLREGVTATD
-267 LALTVTELMRKTRVV
+267 LALTVTELMRKTKVV

-289 GDGAAALTAAD
+289 GEGAAALTAAD

-332 RTPDQVAAIES
+332 RDAAQVSAIEA
-343 YFKAQ
+343 YYKAQ
-348 DLFGMPKAGEIDYS
+348 GLFGMPKPGTIDYS
-362 QVIELDLGSVVPSL
+362 QVVELNLDTIVPSL

-402 PEKNGYG
+402 VDKNGYA
-409 RPPSDLE
+409 RPADDLT
-416 RREPSGHPG
+416 RRVPSGHPEF
-425 LDVGHGDVLISSIT
+425 DVGHGDVLIASIT

-463 GLTVSPRVKTS
+463 GLTVNKRVKTS

-480 VVTAYLRD
+480 VVTDYLRD
-488 AGLLPYLEKLGYGVV
+488 AGLLPYLEKLGFGVV

-523 TVVSRDLVTCAVLSG
+523 AVVSKDLVTCAVLSG

-551 ANYLASPALVIAFGI
+551 ANYLASPPLVVAYGIA
-566 KGTVRT
+566 GTVRT

-578 LGVGADGKP
+578 LGTGSDGKP
-587 VYLKDVWPSDAEVA
+587 VYLKDLWPTDAEVA
-601 ALMKFAEN
+601 ALMKFAAN
-609 AEHFRREYGDLSGAK
+609 PEHFRKEYGDLSGNK
-624 KLWEAIPTIPG
+624 KLWEAIPTIKG
-635 EVYQWDPQSTFIR
+635 AVYEWDAKSTFIK
-648 EPPFFEGV
+648 EPPFMQGV
-656 TRTPGKVTD
+656 TRELGKVTD
-665 IRGARALAILGDSIT
+665 IKGARALAILGDSIT

-688 KIRPGTPAGRWLE
+688 KIKPGTPKW
-701 PFGAPPSE
+701 PHSDGA
-709 WGHFGVRRCNHE
+709 
-721 LMVRG
+721 
-726 TFANVR
+726 
-732 LKNAMAP
+732 
-739 GTEGPFTRLQ
+739 
-749 PTGEQ
+749 Q

-762 IYRAKNTPLI
+762 LYQKAGTPCV
-772 IFGGEDYGMGSSRDW
+772 IFGGDDYGMGSSRDW

-797 KAVIVKS
+797 RAVIVKS

-817 VLPLQFKPGMDV
+817 VVPLQFKPGTDV
-829 DSLGIDGTEA
+829 KTLGIDGTET
-839 FDIEGIA
+839 FTIEGLE

-857 LTITR
+857 MTITR
-862 KDGSIQRVPLTLR
+862 ADGKTQQVPLTLR

-885 KHGGILPYVLRE
+885 KHGGILPFVLRQ
-897 ILQKEAA
+897 ILAEAA

>member
-1 MKTMAQDIFKALRE
+1 MAQDTFKTLRE
-15 FSPSPGRK
+15 FTPSLGMSGK
-23 GRYYSLAA
+23 YHSLAA
-31 LEEAGLGRIS
+31 LEAAGLGKIS

-49 VLEALVRHCDGKLV
+49 VLEALVRHCDGKRV
-63 TEEHVRN
+63 NEEHVKA
-70 LATWQANGKR
+70 LAGWQPNATR
-80 TTEIPFIVV
+80 TAEIPFIVV

-108 RAAAG
+108 RAAAE
-113 RLGVAPGRIEPLVP
+113 RLGVSPGNIEPLVP

-134 SVEIDVHNAPDAVE
+134 SVEIDVFNRPDAVQ
-148 RNQEIEFRRNAERYR
+148 RNQEIEFKRNAERYQ

-184 IHQINMEYLSR
+184 IHQINMEHLSR
-195 GVWEKDGVW
+195 GVFEKDGVW

-221 IGVVGWGVGGI
+221 IGIVAWGVGGI

-245 LTPDVVGCHMTG
+245 LTPDVVGCHVTG
-257 RLREGVTATD
+257 KLREGVTATD
-267 LALTVTELMRKTRVV
+267 LALTVTELMRKTKVV

-289 GDGAAALTAAD
+289 GEGAAALTAAD

-321 EKTLDYFRTTG
+321 EKTIDYFRTTG
-332 RTPDQVAAIES
+332 REPEQVAAIEE

-348 DLFGMPKAGEIDYS
+348 GMFGMPKANEIDYS
-362 QVIELDLGSVVPSL
+362 QTVELDLDSIVPCL
-376 SGPKRPQDRVNLPD
+376 SGPKRPQDRVSLPD
-390 LGRNFDMLFSAP
+390 LGSNFDMLFSAP
-402 PEKNGYG
+402 TDKNGYA
-409 RPPSDLE
+409 RPAADLN
-416 RREPSGHPG
+416 RREATGHDF
-425 LDVGHGDVLISSIT
+425 DVGHGDVLIASIT

-444 SNPALLLAAGLL
+444 SNPALLIAAGLF

-463 GLTVSPRVKTS
+463 GLMPHPRIKTS

-488 AGLLPYLEKLGYGVV
+488 AGLLEPLEKLGFGVV

-512 AAGPLDPKIEE
+512 AAGPLDAKIEE
-523 TVVSRDLVTCAVLSG
+523 SVVSKDLVTCAVLSG

-546 HANLR
+546 HPNLR
-551 ANYLASPALVIAFGI
+551 ANYLASPALVVAYALAGS
-566 KGTVRT
+566 VRT

-578 LGVGADGKP
+578 LGNDKDGTP
-587 VYLKDVWPSDAEVA
+587 VYLKDLWPTDAEVTS
-601 ALMKFAEN
+601 LLKFAAN
-609 AEHFRREYGDLSGAK
+609 AEHFRREYGDLSGNKA
-624 KLWEAIPTIPG
+624 LWDAIPTVEG
-635 EVYQWDPQSTFIR
+635 AVYKWNPNSTFIK
-648 EPPFFEGV
+648 EPPFFDGV
-656 TRTPGKVTD
+656 THTPDKVTD
-665 IRGARALAILGDSIT
+665 IVGARALAILGDSIT

-688 KIRPGTPAGRWLE
+688 KIRPGTPAGKWLE
-701 PFGAPPSE
+701 PFKDHPPSE

-732 LKNAMAP
+732 LRNMVAP
-739 GTEGPFTRLQ
+739 GTEGPITKVQ

-754 MTIFEASE
+754 LTIFEASE
-762 IYRAKNTPLI
+762 IYHANKTPLV
-772 IFGGEDYGMGSSRDW
+772 IFGGDDYGMGSSRDW

-817 VLPLQFKPGMDV
+817 VLPLQFKPG
-829 DSLGIDGTEA
+829 DSSQSLNIDGTET
-839 FDIEGIA
+839 FTIEGIN

-852 LQDVT
+852 LQDVAMV
-857 LTITR
+857 ITR
-862 KDGSIQRVPLTLR
+862 TNGSTQRVPLTLR
-875 IDTGIEVEYL
+875 IDTGIEVDYL

-897 ILQKEAA
+897 LISAAK

>member
-1 MKTMAQDIFKALRE
+1 MAQDTFKTLSD
-15 FSPSPGRK
+15 FTPSPGRK
-23 GRYYSLAA
+23 GRYHSLAA
-31 LEEAGLGRIS
+31 LEAAGLGKIS
-41 RLPRSIRV
+41 RLPCSIRV

-63 TEEHVRN
+63 TEEHVRA
-70 LATWQANGKR
+70 LAAWQAKGKR

-113 RLGVAPGRIEPLVP
+113 RLGMSPGSIEPLVP

-134 SVEIDVHNAPDAVE
+134 SVEIDVFNTPDAVQ
-148 RNQEIEFRRNAERYR
+148 RNQQIEFKRNAERYA

-195 GVWEKDGVW
+195 GVWEKDGLY

-257 RLREGVTATD
+257 KLREGVTATD
-267 LALTVTELMRKTRVV
+267 LALTVTELMRKAKVV

-289 GDGAAALTAAD
+289 GEGAAALTAAD

-321 EKTLDYFRTTG
+321 DKTLDYFRTTG
-332 RTPDQVAAIES
+332 RTPDHVAAIES
-343 YFKAQ
+343 YYKTQ
-348 DLFGMPKAGEIDYS
+348 GLFGMPKSGEIDYS
-362 QVIELDLGSVVPSL
+362 EIINLDLGSIVPSL

-390 LGRNFDMLFSAP
+390 LGRGFDALFSAP
-402 PEKNGYG
+402 TDKNGYA
-409 RPPSDLE
+409 RPASDLE
-416 RREPSGHPG
+416 RRVPSGHDG
-425 LDVGHGDVLISSIT
+425 FDVGHGDVLISSIT

-444 SNPALLLAAGLL
+444 SNPALLIAAGLL
-456 AKRAVEK
+456 AKKAVEK
-463 GLTVSPRVKTS
+463 GLKVGPRVKTS

-512 AAGPLDPKIEE
+512 AAGPLDAKIEE
-523 TVVSRDLVTCAVLSG
+523 AVVSKDLVTCAVLSG

-551 ANYLASPALVIAFGI
+551 ANYLASPALVVAYGI

-578 LGVGADGKP
+578 LGTGSDGKP

-601 ALMKFAEN
+601 SLLKFAAN
-609 AEHFRREYGDLSGAK
+609 AEHFRREYGDLSGNKA
-624 KLWEAIPTIPG
+624 LWEAIPTVEG
-635 EVYQWDPQSTFIR
+635 AVYKWDPKSTFIK
-648 EPPFFEGV
+648 EPPFFDGV

-665 IRGARALAILGDSIT
+665 VKGARALAILGDSIT

-688 KIRPGTPAGRWLE
+688 KIKPGTPAGKWLE
-701 PFGAPPSE
+701 PFGTPPSE

-732 LKNAMAP
+732 LRNAVAP
-739 GTEGPFTRLQ
+739 GTEGPITKHQ
-749 PTGEQ
+749 PDGAQ

-762 IYRAKNTPLI
+762 LYQKAGTPLV
-772 IFGGEDYGMGSSRDW
+772 IFGGEDFGMGSSRDW
-787 AAKGVQLLGV
+787 AAKGIQLLGV
-797 KAVIVKS
+797 RAVIVKS

-817 VLPLQFKPGMDV
+817 VVPLQFKPGTDV
-829 DSLGIDGTEA
+829 KSLGIDGTET
-839 FDIEGIA
+839 FDIQGID

-857 LTITR
+857 MVITR
-862 KDGSIQRVPLTLR
+862 KDGSKQNVPLTLR
-875 IDTGIEVEYL
+875 IDTGIEVDYL
-885 KHGGILPYVLRE
+885 KHGGILPYVLRG
-897 ILQKEAA
+897 LLAAA

>member
-1 MKTMAQDIFKALRE
+1 MAQDTFKTLSD
-15 FSPSPGRK
+15 FTPSPGRK
-23 GRYYSLAA
+23 GRYHSLAA
-31 LEEAGLGRIS
+31 LEAAGLGKIS

-63 TEEHVRN
+63 TEEHVRA
-70 LATWQANGKR
+70 LAAWQAKGKR

-113 RLGVAPGRIEPLVP
+113 RLGMSPGSIEPLVP

-134 SVEIDVHNAPDAVE
+134 SVEIDVFNTPDAVQ
-148 RNQEIEFRRNAERYR
+148 RNQQIEFKRNAERYA

-195 GVWEKDGVW
+195 GVWEKDGLYY
-204 FPDTVFG
+204 PDTVFG

-257 RLREGVTATD
+257 KLREGVTATD
-267 LALTVTELMRKTRVV
+267 LALTVTELMRKAKVV

-289 GDGAAALTAAD
+289 GEGAAALTAAD

-321 EKTLDYFRTTG
+321 DKTLDYFRTTG
-332 RTPDQVAAIES
+332 RTPDHVAAIES
-343 YFKAQ
+343 YYKTQ
-348 DLFGMPKAGEIDYS
+348 GLFGMPKSGEIDYS
-362 QVIELDLGSVVPSL
+362 EIINLDLGSIVPSL

-390 LGRNFDMLFSAP
+390 LGRGFDALFSAP
-402 PEKNGYG
+402 TDKNGYA
-409 RPPSDLE
+409 RPASDLE
-416 RREPSGHPG
+416 RRVPSGHDG
-425 LDVGHGDVLISSIT
+425 FDVGHGDVLISSIT

-444 SNPALLLAAGLL
+444 SNPALLIAAGLL
-456 AKRAVEK
+456 AKKAVEK
-463 GLTVSPRVKTS
+463 GLKVGPRVKTS

-512 AAGPLDPKIEE
+512 AAGPLDAKIEE
-523 TVVSRDLVTCAVLSG
+523 AVVSKDLVTCAVLSG

-551 ANYLASPALVIAFGI
+551 ANYLASPALVVAYGI

-578 LGVGADGKP
+578 LGTGSDGKP

-601 ALMKFAEN
+601 SLLKFAAN
-609 AEHFRREYGDLSGAK
+609 AEHFRREYGDLSGNKA
-624 KLWEAIPTIPG
+624 LWEAIPTVEG
-635 EVYQWDPQSTFIR
+635 AVYKWDPKSTFIK
-648 EPPFFEGV
+648 EPPFFDGV

-665 IRGARALAILGDSIT
+665 VKGARALAILGDSIT

-688 KIRPGTPAGRWLE
+688 KIKPGTPAGKWLE
-701 PFGAPPSE
+701 PFGTPPSE

-732 LKNAMAP
+732 LRNAVAP
-739 GTEGPFTRLQ
+739 GTEGPITKHQ
-749 PTGEQ
+749 PDGAQ

-762 IYRAKNTPLI
+762 LYQKAGTPLV
-772 IFGGEDYGMGSSRDW
+772 IFGGEDFGMGSSRDW
-787 AAKGVQLLGV
+787 AAKGIQLLGV

-817 VLPLQFKPGMDV
+817 VVPLQFKPGTDV
-829 DSLGIDGTEA
+829 KSLSIDGTET
-839 FDIEGIA
+839 FDIQGID

-857 LTITR
+857 MVITR
-862 KDGSIQRVPLTLR
+862 KDGSKQNVPLTLR
-875 IDTGIEVEYL
+875 IDTGIEVDYL
-885 KHGGILPYVLRE
+885 KHGGILPYVLRG
-897 ILQKEAA
+897 LLAAA

>member
-1 MKTMAQDIFKALRE
+1 MAQDTFKTLRE
-15 FSPSPGRK
+15 FTPSPGK
-23 GRYYSLAA
+23 TGRYHALAA
-31 LEEAGLGRIS
+31 LEAAGLGKIS

-49 VLEALVRHCDGKLV
+49 VLEALVRHCDGKMI

-70 LATWQANGKR
+70 LAAWQANGKR
-80 TTEIPFIVV
+80 TTEIPLIVV

-113 RLGVAPGRIEPLVP
+113 RLGVSPERIEPLVP

-134 SVEIDVHNAPDAVE
+134 SVEIDVHNAPDAVQ
-148 RNQEIEFRRNAERYR
+148 RNQQIEFKRNAERYS

-221 IGVVGWGVGGI
+221 IGIVGWGVGGI

-257 RLREGVTATD
+257 KLREGVTATD
-267 LALTVTELMRKTRVV
+267 LALTVTELMRKAKVV
-282 GKFVEFF
+282 AKFVEFF
-289 GDGAAALTAAD
+289 GEGAAALTAAD

-321 EKTLDYFRTTG
+321 EKTVEYFRTTG
-332 RTPDQVAAIES
+332 REPAQVSAIEA
-343 YFKAQ
+343 YYKVQ
-348 DLFGMPKAGEIDYS
+348 GLFGMPKPGEIDYS
-362 QVIELDLGSVVPSL
+362 ELIQLDLSSIVPSL

-390 LGRNFDMLFSAP
+390 LGRGFDALFSAP
-402 PEKNGYG
+402 TDKNGYA
-409 RPPSDLE
+409 RPAADLT
-416 RREPSGHPG
+416 RRVPSGHAEF
-425 LDVGHGDVLISSIT
+425 DVGHGDVLISSIT

-444 SNPALLLAAGLL
+444 SNPALLIAAGLL

-463 GLTVSPRVKTS
+463 GLKVSPRVKTS

-488 AGLLPYLEKLGYGVV
+488 TGLLQYLEKLGYGVV

-523 TVVSRDLVTCAVLSG
+523 AVVSKDLVTAAVLSG

-551 ANYLASPALVIAFGI
+551 ANYLASPALVVAYGIA
-566 KGTVRT
+566 GTVRT
-572 DLTKDP
+572 DLTRDP
-578 LGVGADGKP
+578 LGTGSDGKP
-587 VYLKDVWPSDAEVA
+587 VYLKDVWPTDAEVA
-601 ALMKFAEN
+601 ALMKFASN

-624 KLWEAIPTIPG
+624 DLWEAIPTVPG
-635 EVYQWDPQSTFIR
+635 AVYKWDPKSTFIK
-648 EPPFFEGV
+648 EPPFFDGV

-665 IRGARALAILGDSIT
+665 VKGARALAILGDSIT

-688 KIRPGTPAGRWLE
+688 KIRPGT
-701 PFGAPPSE
+701 PPSE

-732 LKNAMAP
+732 LKNAVAP
-739 GTEGPFTRLQ
+739 GTEGPITKHQ
-749 PTGEQ
+749 PDGAQ

-762 IYRAKNTPLI
+762 LYQKAGIPSV

-817 VLPLQFKPGMDV
+817 VLPLQFKPGTDV
-829 DSLGIDGTEA
+829 KTLGIDGTET

-857 LTITR
+857 LVITR
-862 KDGSIQRVPLTLR
+862 KDGAQQRVPLTLR
-875 IDTGIEVEYL
+875 IDTGIEVDYL
-885 KHGGILPYVLRE
+885 KHGGILPYVLRG
-897 ILQKEAA
+897 LLAA

>member
-1 MKTMAQDIFKALRE
+1 MAKDTFKTLKE
-15 FSPSPGRK
+15 FTPSPGK
-23 GRYYSLAA
+23 TGKYHSLAA
-31 LEEAGLGRIS
+31 LEAAGLGKIS

-70 LATWQANGKR
+70 LAAWEPNGKR
-80 TTEIPFIVV
+80 TTEIPFLVV

-108 RAAAG
+108 RAAAE
-113 RLGVAPGRIEPLVP
+113 RLGVAPGNIEPLVP

-134 SVEIDVHNAPDAVE
+134 SVEIDVFNAPDAVQ
-148 RNQEIEFRRNAERYR
+148 RNQEIEFKRNAERYR

-184 IHQINMEYLSR
+184 IHQINLEHLSR

-257 RLREGVTATD
+257 KLREGVTATD
-267 LALTVTELMRKTRVV
+267 LALTVTELMRKTKVV
-282 GKFVEFF
+282 GKFVEYF
-289 GDGAAALTAAD
+289 GEGAAALTAAD

-321 EKTLDYFRTTG
+321 AKTVDYFRTTG
-332 RTPDQVAAIES
+332 REPEQVAAIES

-348 DLFGMPKAGEIDYS
+348 DMFGMPKSGAIDYS
-362 QVIELDLGSVVPSL
+362 QVIELDLTSVVPSL

-390 LGRNFDMLFSAP
+390 LGRNFDALFSAP
-402 PEKNGYG
+402 ADKNGYA
-409 RPPSDLE
+409 RPAADLN
-416 RREPSGHPG
+416 RRVPSGHPG
-425 LDVGHGDVLISSIT
+425 FDVGHGDVLIAAIT

-444 SNPALLLAAGLL
+444 SNPALLIAAGLL
-456 AKRAVEK
+456 AKRAAEK
-463 GLTVSPRVKTS
+463 GLTVSSRIKTS

-488 AGLLPYLEKLGYGVV
+488 AGLLPSLEKLGFSVV

-512 AAGPLDPKIEE
+512 ASGPLDPKIEDA
-523 TVVSRDLVTCAVLSG
+523 VVKQDLVTCAVLSG

-546 HANLR
+546 HPNLR
-551 ANYLASPALVIAFGI
+551 ANYLASPALVVAYALA
-566 KGTVRT
+566 GTVRT

-578 LGVGADGKP
+578 LGKDKDGKP
-587 VYLKDVWPSDAEVA
+587 VYLKDLWPTDAEVS
-601 ALMKFAEN
+601 ALLKFAAN
-609 AEHFRREYGDLSGAK
+609 ADHFRREYGDLSGNK
-624 KLWEAIPTIPG
+624 KLWEAIPTVEG
-635 EVYQWDPQSTFIR
+635 AVYKWDAKSTFIK

-656 TRTPGKVTD
+656 TRTPGKVD
-665 IRGARALAILGDSIT
+665 DVKGARSLAILGDSIT

-688 KIRPGTPAGRWLE
+688 KIKPGTPAGIWLE
-701 PFGAPPSE
+701 PYGTPPAE
-709 WGHFGVRRCNHE
+709 WGHFGTRRCNHE
-721 LMVRG
+721 LMIRG

-732 LKNAMAP
+732 LRNLLAP
-739 GTEGPFTRLQ
+739 GSEGPITKLQ
-749 PTGEQ
+749 PSGEE
-754 MTIFEASE
+754 MTIFDASE
-762 IYRAKNTPLI
+762 KYRAEKTPLV
-772 IFGGEDYGMGSSRDW
+772 IFGGEDFGMGSSRDW
-787 AAKGVQLLGV
+787 AAKGIQLLGV
-797 KAVIVKS
+797 RAVIVRS

-817 VLPLQFKPGMDV
+817 VLPLQFKPG
-829 DSLGIDGTEA
+829 DSVQSLKIDGTETFA
-839 FDIEGIA
+839 IEGIN

-857 LTITR
+857 MVITR
-862 KDGSIQRVPLTLR
+862 KDGTKQNVTLTLR
-875 IDTGIEVEYL
+875 IDTGIEVDYL

-897 ILQKEAA
+897 ILEKEAA

>member
-1 MKTMAQDIFKALRE
+1 VPHNLFDSLSEFKPATGKTGK
-15 FSPSPGRK
+15 
-23 GRYYSLAA
+23 YYSLAA
-31 LEEAGLGRIS
+31 LEKAGLGKIS
-41 RLPRSIRV
+41 RLPVSIRI
-49 VLEALVRHCDGKLV
+49 VLESLVRFCDGKRV

-70 LATWQANGKR
+70 LAAWQPNGAR
-80 TTEIPFIVV
+80 TAEIPFIVV

-97 GFGTLNDLSAM
+97 GFGALNDLSAM
-108 RAAAG
+108 RAAAERQG
-113 RLGVAPGRIEPLVP
+113 LAASKIEPLVP

-134 SVEIDVHNAPDAVE
+134 SVEIDVYNRPDAVQM
-148 RNQEIEFRRNAERYR
+148 NQEIEFKRNAERYR
-163 FVKWAQGAFKT
+163 FVKWAQGAFET

-221 IGVVGWGVGGI
+221 IGVVAWGVGGI

-245 LTPDVVGCHMTG
+245 LTPDVVGCHVTG
-257 RLREGVTATD
+257 KLREGVTATD
-267 LALTVTELMRKTRVV
+267 LALTVTELMRKTKVV
-282 GKFVEFF
+282 GKFVEFY
-289 GDGAAALTAAD
+289 GEGAAALTAAD

-321 EKTLDYFRTTG
+321 EKTVEYFRTTG
-332 RTPDQVAAIES
+332 REPEQVAAIDA
-343 YFKAQ
+343 YYKVQ
-348 DLFGMPKAGEIDYS
+348 GLFGMPKPGDIDYS
-362 QVIELDLGSVVPSL
+362 QVVELDLDSIVPSL

-390 LGRNFDMLFSAP
+390 LGRGFDALFSAP
-402 PEKNGYG
+402 VDKNGYA
-409 RPPSDLE
+409 RPATDLN
-416 RREPSGHPG
+416 RREASGHPEF
-425 LDVGHGDVLISSIT
+425 DVGHGDVLISSIT

-444 SNPALLLAAGLL
+444 SNPALLIAAGLL

-463 GLTVSPRVKTS
+463 GLTVNKRVKTS

-480 VVTAYLRD
+480 VVTDYLRD

-512 AAGPLDPKIEE
+512 AAGPLDAKIEE
-523 TVVSRDLVTCAVLSG
+523 AVVSKDLVTCAVLSG

-551 ANYLASPALVIAFGI
+551 ANYLASPALVVAYGIA
-566 KGTVRT
+566 GTVRT

-578 LGVGADGKP
+578 LGTGSDGKP
-587 VYLKDVWPSDAEVA
+587 VYLKDVWPTDAEVA
-601 ALMKFAEN
+601 ALMKFAAN
-609 AEHFRREYGDLSGAK
+609 ADHFRKEYGDLSGNK
-624 KLWEAIPTIPG
+624 KLWDAVPTIKG
-635 EVYQWDPQSTFIR
+635 AVYEWDPKSTFIK
-648 EPPFFEGV
+648 EPPFMQGV
-656 TRTPGKVTD
+656 TRQLGKVTD
-665 IRGARALAILGDSIT
+665 IKGARALAILGDSIT

-688 KIRPGTPAGRWLE
+688 KIKPGTPAGKWLE
-701 PFGAPPSE
+701 PYGVPPSE

-732 LKNAMAP
+732 LKNAVAP
-739 GTEGPFTRLQ
+739 GTEGPITKHM
-749 PTGEQ
+749 PDGAQ

-762 IYRAKNTPLI
+762 LYQKTDTPCV
-772 IFGGEDYGMGSSRDW
+772 IFGGDDYGMGSSRDW

-817 VLPLQFKPGMDV
+817 VVPLQFKPGTDV
-829 DSLGIDGTEA
+829 KTLGIDGTET
-839 FDIEGIA
+839 FTIEGLE

-857 LTITR
+857 MTITR
-862 KDGSIQRVPLTLR
+862 ADGSTQKVPLTLR
-875 IDTGIEVEYL
+875 IDTVIEVDYL
-885 KHGGILPYVLRE
+885 KHGGILPYVLRQ
-897 ILQKEAA
+897 ILAEAA

>member
-1 MKTMAQDIFKALRE
+1 MAQDTFKTLRE
-15 FSPSPGRK
+15 FTPSAGK
-23 GRYYSLAA
+23 TGKYHSLAA
-31 LEEAGLGRIS
+31 LEAAGLGKVS

-49 VLEALVRHCDGKLV
+49 VLEALVRHCDGARV
-63 TEEHVRN
+63 TEDHVRR
-70 LATWQANGKR
+70 LAAWEPKGAR
-80 TTEIPFIVV
+80 TTEIPFVVV

-97 GFGTLNDLSAM
+97 GFGALNDLSAM

-113 RLGVAPGRIEPLVP
+113 RLGMAPGSIEPLVP

-134 SVEIDVHNAPDAVE
+134 SVEIDVHNAPDAVQ
-148 RNQEIEFRRNAERYR
+148 RNQEIEFKRNAERYR
-163 FVKWAQGAFKT
+163 FVKWAQGAFET

-184 IHQINMEYLSR
+184 IHQINMEHLSR

-221 IGVVGWGVGGI
+221 IGIVAWGVGGI

-245 LTPDVVGCHMTG
+245 LTPDVVGCHLTG

-267 LALTVTELMRKTRVV
+267 LALTVTELMRKAKVV

-289 GDGAAALTAAD
+289 GEGATALTAAD

-321 EKTLDYFRTTG
+321 DKTVDYFRMTG
-332 RTPDQVAAIES
+332 REPELVSAIEA
-343 YFKAQ
+343 YYKAQ
-348 DLFGMPKAGEIDYS
+348 GMFGMPQKGEIDYTE
-362 QVIELDLGSVVPSL
+362 VIELDLASIVPSL

-390 LGRNFDMLFSAP
+390 LGRNFDALFSAP
-402 PEKNGYG
+402 ADKNGYA
-409 RPPSDLE
+409 RPAADLT
-416 RREPSGHPG
+416 RRVPSGHPEF
-425 LDVGHGDVLISSIT
+425 DVGHGDVLIASIT

-456 AKRAVEK
+456 ARRAVEK
-463 GLTVSPRVKTS
+463 GLTVSSRVKTS

-488 AGLLPYLEKLGYGVV
+488 AGLLPYLEKLGFGVV

-523 TVVSRDLVTCAVLSG
+523 AVVSQDLVTCAVLSG

-551 ANYLASPALVIAFGI
+551 ANYLASPALVVAYAIA
-566 KGTVRT
+566 GTVRT

-578 LGVGADGKP
+578 LGKDKDGKP
-587 VYLKDVWPSDAEVA
+587 VYLKDLWPVDAEVA
-601 ALMKFAEN
+601 SLMKFAAN
-609 AEHFRREYGDLSGAK
+609 AEHFRREYGDLSGNR
-624 KLWEAIPTIPG
+624 KLWEAIPTIKG
-635 EVYQWDPQSTFIR
+635 AVYQWDDKSTFIK
-648 EPPFFEGV
+648 EPPFLEGV
-656 TRTPGKVTD
+656 TRNLGKVED
-665 IRGARALAILGDSIT
+665 IKGARALAILGDSIT

-688 KIRPGTPAGRWLE
+688 KIKPGTPAGKWLE
-701 PFGAPPSE
+701 GYGSPPSE
-709 WGHFGVRRCNHE
+709 WGHFGTRRCNHE

-732 LKNAMAP
+732 LRNAMAP
-739 GTEGPFTRLQ
+739 GTEGPITKVQ

-762 IYRAKNTPLI
+762 IYRAQNTPLV

-817 VLPLQFKPGMDV
+817 VLPLQFKPGTDV
-829 DSLGIDGTEA
+829 KSLAIDGTETFA
-839 FDIEGIA
+839 IEGIA

-852 LQDVT
+852 MQDVT
-857 LTITR
+857 LVITR
-862 KDGSIQRVPLTLR
+862 ADGSTQRVPLTLR
-875 IDTGIEVEYL
+875 IDTGIEVDYL
-885 KHGGILPYVLRE
+885 KHGGILPYVLRQL
-897 ILQKEAA
+897 IAA

>member
-1 MKTMAQDIFKALRE
+1 MALDTFKTLRD
-15 FSPSPGRK
+15 FTPSPGKK
-23 GRYYSLAA
+23 GRYHSLAA
-31 LEEAGLGRIS
+31 LESAGLGKIS

-63 TEEHVRN
+63 TEDHVRA
-70 LATWQANGKR
+70 LAAWQPNGKR
-80 TTEIPFIVV
+80 LMEIPFIVV

-113 RLGVAPGRIEPLVP
+113 RLGVSPSRIEPLVP

-134 SVEIDVHNAPDAVE
+134 SVEIDVHNAPDAVQ
-148 RNQEIEFRRNAERYR
+148 RNQEIEFKRNAERYL

-195 GVWEKDGVW
+195 GVWEKDGLY

-257 RLREGVTATD
+257 KLREGVTATD
-267 LALTVTELMRKTRVV
+267 LALTVTELMRKAKVV

-289 GDGAAALTAAD
+289 GEGAAALTAAD

-332 RTPDQVAAIES
+332 RTPEAVSAIET
-343 YFKAQ
+343 YYKAQ
-348 DLFGMPKAGEIDYS
+348 GMFGMPKAGELDYS
-362 QVIELDLGSVVPSL
+362 QLIDLDLSSVVPSL

-390 LGRNFDMLFSAP
+390 LGRNFDALFSAP

-409 RPPSDLE
+409 RPAADLE
-416 RREPSGHPG
+416 RRVPSGHDG
-425 LDVGHGDVLISSIT
+425 FDVGHGDVLISSIT

-463 GLTVSPRVKTS
+463 GLKVGPRVKTS

-512 AAGPLDPKIEE
+512 AAGPLDSKIEE
-523 TVVSRDLVTCAVLSG
+523 AVVSKDLVTAAVLSG

-551 ANYLASPALVIAFGI
+551 ANYLASPALVVAYGI

-572 DLTKDP
+572 DLTQDP
-578 LGVGADGKP
+578 LGIGSDGKP
-587 VYLKDVWPSDAEVA
+587 VYLKDIWPSDAEVA
-601 ALMKFAEN
+601 SLLKFAAN
-609 AEHFRREYGDLSGAK
+609 AEHFRREYGDLSGNK
-624 KLWEAIPTIPG
+624 KLWEAIPTVEG
-635 EVYQWDPQSTFIR
+635 AVYKWDPKSTFIK
-648 EPPFFEGV
+648 EPPFFDGV
-656 TRTPGKVTD
+656 TRTPGKVAD
-665 IRGARALAILGDSIT
+665 IKGARALAILGDSIT

-688 KIRPGTPAGRWLE
+688 KIKPGTPAGKWLE
-701 PFGAPPSE
+701 PYGSPPSE

-732 LKNAMAP
+732 LRNQVAP
-739 GTEGPFTRLQ
+739 GTEGPITKHH
-749 PTGEQ
+749 PDGAQ

-762 IYRAKNTPLI
+762 LYQKAGTPLV

-817 VLPLQFKPGMDV
+817 VLPLQFRQA
-829 DSLGIDGTEA
+829 DSVQSLKIDGTET
-839 FDIEGIA
+839 FDIEGIN

-857 LTITR
+857 LAITR
-862 KDGSIQRVPLTLR
+862 KDGSTQRVPLTLR
-875 IDTGIEVEYL
+875 IDTVIEVDYL
-885 KHGGILPYVLRE
+885 KHGGILPYVLRS
-897 ILQKEAA
+897 LLAA

>member
-1 MKTMAQDIFKALRE
+1 MAQDTFKTLRD
-15 FSPSPGRK
+15 FTPSK
-23 GRYYSLAA
+23 GRTGRYHSLAA
-31 LEEAGLGRIS
+31 LEEAGLGKIS

-70 LATWQANGKR
+70 LAAWQANGKR

-108 RAAAG
+108 RAAAD
-113 RLGVAPGRIEPLVP
+113 RLGVSPSRIEPLVP

-134 SVEIDVHNAPDAVE
+134 SVEIDVYNTPDAVQ
-148 RNQEIEFRRNAERYR
+148 RNQQIEFKRNAERYS

-221 IGVVGWGVGGI
+221 IGIVAWGVGGI

-257 RLREGVTATD
+257 KLREGVTATD
-267 LALTVTELMRKTRVV
+267 LALTVTELMRKAKVV

-289 GDGAAALTAAD
+289 GEGATALTAAD

-306 MAPEYGA
+306 MGPEYGA

-321 EKTLDYFRTTG
+321 DKTVEYFRTTG
-332 RTPDQVAAIES
+332 REPEQVAAIES

-348 DLFGMPKAGEIDYS
+348 GMFGMPKLGEIDYS
-362 QVIELDLGSVVPSL
+362 EIITLDLDSIVPSL

-390 LGRNFDMLFSAP
+390 LGRGFDSLFSAP
-402 PEKNGYG
+402 TDKNGYA
-409 RPPSDLE
+409 RAAADLT
-416 RREPSGHPG
+416 RREASGHAEF
-425 LDVGHGDVLISSIT
+425 DVGHGDVLISSIT

-444 SNPALLLAAGLL
+444 SNPALLIAAGLL

-463 GLTVSPRVKTS
+463 GLKVSPRVKTS

-480 VVTAYLRD
+480 VATAYLRD

-512 AAGPLDPKIEE
+512 AAGPLDAKLEE
-523 TVVSRDLVTCAVLSG
+523 AVVSKDLVTAAVLSG

-551 ANYLASPALVIAFGI
+551 ANYLASPALVVAYGIA
-566 KGTVRT
+566 GTVRT

-578 LGVGADGKP
+578 LGTGADGKP
-587 VYLKDVWPSDAEVA
+587 VYLKDIWPSDAEVA
-601 ALMKFAEN
+601 SLMKFAAN
-609 AEHFRREYGDLSGAK
+609 ADHFRREYGDLSGAK
-624 KLWEAIPTIPG
+624 DLWEAIPTIEG
-635 EVYQWDPQSTFIR
+635 AVYKWDPKSTFIK

-656 TRTPGKVTD
+656 TREPGEVTD
-665 IRGARALAILGDSIT
+665 IKGARTLAILGDSIT

-688 KIRPGTPAGRWLE
+688 KIKTGTPAGKWLE
-701 PFGAPPSE
+701 GYNSPPAD

-732 LKNAMAP
+732 LRNQVAP
-739 GTEGPFTRLQ
+739 GTEGPITKHQ
-749 PTGEQ
+749 PDGAQ

-762 IYRAKNTPLI
+762 LYHASGTPLV

-797 KAVIVKS
+797 RAVIVKS
-804 FERIHRANLIGMG
+804 FERIHRANLVGMG
-817 VLPLQFKPGMDV
+817 VLPLQFKPG
-829 DSLGIDGTEA
+829 DSVQSLKIDGTET
-839 FDIEGIA
+839 FDIEGVN

-857 LTITR
+857 LVITR
-862 KDGSIQRVPLTLR
+862 EDGARQRVPLTLR
-875 IDTGIEVEYL
+875 VDTVIEVDYL
-885 KHGGILPYVLRE
+885 KHGGILPYVLRQ
-897 ILQKEAA
+897 ILAEAA

>member
-1 MKTMAQDIFKALRE
+1 MAQDTFKTLRE
-15 FSPSPGRK
+15 FSPSPGK
-23 GRYYSLAA
+23 SGKYHSLAA
-31 LEEAGLGRIS
+31 LEQAGFGKIS

-49 VLEALVRHCDGKLV
+49 VLEALVRHCDGKRV
-63 TEEHVRN
+63 SEEHVRN
-70 LATWQANGKR
+70 LAAWQPNAAR
-80 TTEIPFIVV
+80 SAEIPFIVV

-108 RAAAG
+108 RAAAE
-113 RLGVAPGRIEPLVP
+113 RLGVPPGNIEPLVP

-134 SVEIDVHNAPDAVE
+134 SVEIDVYNRPDAVQ
-148 RNQEIEFRRNAERYR
+148 RNQEIEFKRNAERYA

-184 IHQINMEYLSR
+184 IHQINMEHLSR
-195 GVWEKDGVW
+195 GVFEKDGVW

-221 IGVVGWGVGGI
+221 IGIVAWGVGGI

-257 RLREGVTATD
+257 KLREGVTATD
-267 LALTVTELMRKTRVV
+267 LALTVTELMRKAKVV

-289 GDGAAALTAAD
+289 GAGATALTAAD

-321 EKTLDYFRTTG
+321 EKTVEYFRTTG
-332 RTPDQVAAIES
+332 REPEQVAAIEA
-343 YFKAQ
+343 YYKAQ
-348 DLFGMPKAGEIDYS
+348 NMFGMPKPGDIDYS
-362 QVIELDLGSVVPSL
+362 QVIELDLDSIVPSL
-376 SGPKRPQDRVNLPD
+376 SGPKRPQDRVSLPD
-390 LGRNFDMLFSAP
+390 LGRNFDMLFAAP
-402 PEKNGYG
+402 TDKNGYA
-409 RPPSDLE
+409 RPAADLT
-416 RREPSGHPG
+416 RREATGHEF
-425 LDVGHGDVLISSIT
+425 DVGHGDVLIASIT

-444 SNPALLLAAGLL
+444 SNPALLIAAGLL
-456 AKRAVEK
+456 AKRAMEK
-463 GLTVSPRVKTS
+463 GLMPHPRIKTS

-488 AGLLPYLEKLGYGVV
+488 AGLLAPLEKLGFGVV

-512 AAGPLDPKIEE
+512 AAGPLDAKLEDA
-523 TVVSRDLVTCAVLSG
+523 VVSKDLVTAAVLSG

-546 HANLR
+546 HPNLR
-551 ANYLASPALVIAFGI
+551 ANYLASPALVVAYALA
-566 KGTVRT
+566 GTIRT

-578 LGVGADGKP
+578 LGTGSDGKP
-587 VYLKDVWPSDAEVA
+587 VYLKDLWPTDAEVA
-601 ALMKFAEN
+601 SLLKFASN
-609 AEHFRREYGDLSGAK
+609 AEHFRREYGDLSGNKA
-624 KLWEAIPTIPG
+624 LWDAIPTIEG
-635 EVYQWDPQSTFIR
+635 AVYKWDAKSTFIK

-665 IRGARALAILGDSIT
+665 IVGARALAILGDSIT

-688 KIRPGTPAGRWLE
+688 KIRPGTPAGKWLSNYD
-701 PFGAPPSE
+701 APPAD

-732 LKNAMAP
+732 LRNMVAP
-739 GTEGPFTRLQ
+739 GTEGPITKVQ

-762 IYRAKNTPLI
+762 IYRAKNTPLV
-772 IFGGEDYGMGSSRDW
+772 IFGGDDYGMGSSRDW

-797 KAVIVKS
+797 RAVIVKS

-817 VLPLQFKPGMDV
+817 VLPLQFKAGESV
-829 DSLGIDGTEA
+829 QSLKIDGSET
-839 FDIEGIA
+839 FTIEGVN

-857 LTITR
+857 MVIGR
-862 KDGSIQRVPLTLR
+862 ADGSTQRVTLTLR
-875 IDTGIEVEYL
+875 IDTGIEVDYL
-885 KHGGILPYVLRE
+885 KHGGILPYVLRD
-897 ILQKEAA
+897 LVGAAA

>member
-1 MKTMAQDIFKALRE
+1 MATDTFKTLRD
-15 FSPSPGRK
+15 FMPSPGKK
-23 GRYYSLAA
+23 GRYHSLAA
-31 LEEAGLGRIS
+31 LEAAGLGKIS

-63 TEEHVRN
+63 TEEHVKN
-70 LATWQANGKR
+70 LAAWQANGKR

-108 RAAAG
+108 RAAAD
-113 RLGVAPGRIEPLVP
+113 RLGVSPSRIEPLVP

-134 SVEIDVHNAPDAVE
+134 SVEIDVYNAPDAVQ
-148 RNQEIEFRRNAERYR
+148 RNQQIEFKRNAERYR

-257 RLREGVTATD
+257 KLREGVTATD
-267 LALTVTELMRKTRVV
+267 LALTVTELMRKAKVV

-289 GDGAAALTAAD
+289 GEGATALTAAD

-306 MAPEYGA
+306 MGPEYGA
-313 TMGYFPVD
+313 TMGFFPVD
-321 EKTLDYFRTTG
+321 EKTVDYFRTTG
-332 RTPDQVAAIES
+332 REPEQVAAIES

-348 DLFGMPKAGEIDYS
+348 DMFGMPKLGEIDYS
-362 QVIELDLGSVVPSL
+362 EIINLDLDSIVPSL
-376 SGPKRPQDRVNLPD
+376 SGPKRPQDRVNLPE
-390 LGRNFDMLFSAP
+390 LGRGFDSLFSAP
-402 PEKNGYG
+402 VDKNGYA
-409 RPPSDLE
+409 RAAADLN
-416 RREPSGHPG
+416 RREASGHPEF
-425 LDVGHGDVLISSIT
+425 DVGHGDVLISSIT

-444 SNPALLLAAGLL
+444 SNPALLIAAGLL
-456 AKRAVEK
+456 AKKAVER
-463 GLTVSPRVKTS
+463 GLKVSPRVKTS

-480 VVTAYLRD
+480 VATAYLRD
-488 AGLLPYLEKLGYGVV
+488 AGLLSYLEKLGYGVV

-523 TVVSRDLVTCAVLSG
+523 TVVSKDLVTAAVLSG

-551 ANYLASPALVIAFGI
+551 ANYLASPALVVAYGIA
-566 KGTVRT
+566 GTVRT

-578 LGVGADGKP
+578 VGTGSDGKP
-587 VYLKDVWPSDAEVA
+587 VYLKDIWPTDAEVG
-601 ALMKFAEN
+601 ALMKFAAN
-609 AEHFRREYGDLSGAK
+609 KEHFRREYGDLSGAK
-624 KLWEAIPTIPG
+624 ELWEAIPTIEG
-635 EVYQWDPQSTFIR
+635 AVYQWDPKSTFIK

-656 TRTPGKVTD
+656 TRVPGKVND
-665 IRGARALAILGDSIT
+665 VKGARALAILGDSIT

-688 KIRPGTPAGRWLE
+688 KIKTGTPAGKWLE
-701 PFGAPPSE
+701 GYNSPPSE

-732 LKNAMAP
+732 LRNQVAP
-739 GTEGPFTRLQ
+739 GTEGPITKHQ
-749 PTGEQ
+749 PDGAQ

-762 IYRAKNTPLI
+762 LYQKAGTPLV
-772 IFGGEDYGMGSSRDW
+772 IFGGEDFGMGSSRDW
-787 AAKGVQLLGV
+787 AAKGIQLLGAR
-797 KAVIVKS
+797 AVIVRS
-804 FERIHRANLIGMG
+804 FERIHRANLVGMG
-817 VLPLQFKPGMDV
+817 VLPLQFKAG
-829 DSLGIDGTEA
+829 DSVQSLKIDGTET
-839 FDIEGIA
+839 FDIEGVN
-846 GGNVKP
+846 GGDVKP
-852 LQDVT
+852 MQDVT
-857 LTITR
+857 LVITR
-862 KDGSIQRVPLTLR
+862 KDGATQRVPLTLR
-875 IDTGIEVEYL
+875 VDTVIEVDYL
-885 KHGGILPYVLRE
+885 KHGGILPYVLRQ
-897 ILQKEAA
+897 ILAEAA

>member
-1 MKTMAQDIFKALRE
+1 MAQDTFKAQRD
-15 FSPSPGRK
+15 FTPSPGKK

-31 LEEAGLGRIS
+31 LEQAGLGKIS
-41 RLPRSIRV
+41 RLPRSIAV

-63 TEEHVRN
+63 TEEHVKN
-70 LATWQANGKR
+70 LAAWQANGKR

-113 RLGVAPGRIEPLVP
+113 RLGVSPAKIEPLVP

-134 SVEIDVHNAPDAVE
+134 SVEIDVHNAPDAVQ
-148 RNQEIEFRRNAERYR
+148 RNQEIEFKRNAERYL

-195 GVWEKDGVW
+195 GVWEKDGLYY
-204 FPDTVFG
+204 PDTVFG

-257 RLREGVTATD
+257 KLREGVTATD
-267 LALTVTELMRKTRVV
+267 LALTVTELMRKTKVV

-289 GDGAAALTAAD
+289 GEGAAALTAAD

-313 TMGYFPVD
+313 TMGFFPVD
-321 EKTLDYFRTTG
+321 DKTLDYFRTTG
-332 RTPDQVAAIES
+332 RTPDHVAAIEN
-343 YFKAQ
+343 YYKAQ
-348 DLFGMPKAGEIDYS
+348 GLFGMPKKGEVDYS
-362 QVIELDLGSVVPSL
+362 QVIELDLGSIVPSL
-376 SGPKRPQDRVNLPD
+376 SGPKRPQDRVSLPD

-402 PEKNGYG
+402 LDKNGYA
-409 RPPSDLE
+409 RPADDLN
-416 RREPSGHPG
+416 RRVPSGHDG
-425 LDVGHGDVLISSIT
+425 FDVGHGDVLISSIT

-456 AKRAVEK
+456 AKKAVEK
-463 GLTVSPRVKTS
+463 GLKVSPRVKTS

-512 AAGPLDPKIEE
+512 AAGPLDSKIEE
-523 TVVSRDLVTCAVLSG
+523 AVVSKDLVTAAVLSG

-551 ANYLASPALVIAFGI
+551 ANYLASPALVVAYGI
-566 KGTVRT
+566 RGTVRT

-578 LGVGADGKP
+578 LGTGSDGKP

-601 ALMKFAEN
+601 SLLKFASN
-609 AEHFRREYGDLSGAK
+609 AEHFRREYGDLSGNK
-624 KLWEAIPTIPG
+624 KLWEAIPTVEG
-635 EVYQWDPQSTFIR
+635 AVYKWDAKSTFIK
-648 EPPFFEGV
+648 EPPFFDGV
-656 TRTPGKVTD
+656 TRTPGKVVD
-665 IRGARALAILGDSIT
+665 VKGARALAILGDSIT

-688 KIRPGTPAGRWLE
+688 KIRPGTPAGKWLE
-701 PFGAPPSE
+701 PFGTPPSE

-732 LKNAMAP
+732 LKTRSRPAP
-739 GTEGPFTRLQ
+739 
-749 PTGEQ
+749 
-754 MTIFEASE
+754 
-762 IYRAKNTPLI
+762 RA
-772 IFGGEDYGMGSSRDW
+772 R
-787 AAKGVQLLGV
+787 
-797 KAVIVKS
+797 
-804 FERIHRANLIGMG
+804 
-817 VLPLQFKPGMDV
+817 
-829 DSLGIDGTEA
+829 
-839 FDIEGIA
+839 
-846 GGNVKP
+846 
-852 LQDVT
+852 
-857 LTITR
+857 
-862 KDGSIQRVPLTLR
+862 
-875 IDTGIEVEYL
+875 
-885 KHGGILPYVLRE
+885 
-897 ILQKEAA
+897 

>member
-1 MKTMAQDIFKALRE
+1 MAQDTFKSLRE
-15 FSPSPGRK
+15 FAPAPGKK
-23 GRYYSLAA
+23 GNFYALAA
-31 LEEAGLGRIS
+31 LEAAGLGKVS

-49 VLEALVRHCDGKLV
+49 VLEALVRHCDGKSV
-63 TEEHVRN
+63 TEEHVKA
-70 LATWQANGKR
+70 LAAWQAKGAR
-80 TTEIPFIVV
+80 TTEIPFVVV

-97 GFGTLNDLSAM
+97 GFGALNDLSAM
-108 RAAAG
+108 RAAAE
-113 RLGVAPGRIEPLVP
+113 RQGVPASRIEPLVP

-134 SVEIDVHNAPDAVE
+134 SVEIDVHNAPDAVQ
-148 RNQEIEFRRNAERYR
+148 RNQEIEFKRNAERYA
-163 FVKWAQGAFKT
+163 FVKWAQGAFET

-195 GVWEKDGVW
+195 GVWEKDGIY

-221 IGVVGWGVGGI
+221 IGVVAWGVGGI

-245 LTPDVVGCHMTG
+245 LTPDVVGCHLTG
-257 RLREGVTATD
+257 KLREGVTATD
-267 LALTVTELMRKTRVV
+267 LALTVTELMRKAKVV

-289 GDGAAALTAAD
+289 GEGASNLTAAD

-332 RTPDQVAAIES
+332 RDAELVSAIEN
-343 YFKAQ
+343 YFRAQ
-348 DLFGMPKAGEIDYS
+348 DMFGMPKKGDIDYTE
-362 QVIELDLGSVVPSL
+362 VIELDLGSIVPSL

-390 LGRNFDMLFSAP
+390 LGRNFDTLFSAP
-402 PEKNGYG
+402 ADKNGYA
-409 RPPSDLE
+409 RPAEDLP
-416 RREPSGHPG
+416 RRVPSGHPEF
-425 LDVGHGDVLISSIT
+425 DVGHGDVLIASIT

-444 SNPALLLAAGLL
+444 SNPQLLLAAGLL
-456 AKRAVEK
+456 AQKAVEK
-463 GLTVSPRVKTS
+463 GLTVNGRVKTS

-488 AGLLPYLEKLGYGVV
+488 AGLLPSLEKLGFGVV

-512 AAGPLDPKIEE
+512 AAGPLDAKIEE
-523 TVVSRDLVTCAVLSG
+523 AVVSQDLVTCAVLSG

-551 ANYLASPALVIAFGI
+551 ANYLASPALVVAYAIA
-566 KGTVRT
+566 GTVRT

-578 LGVGADGKP
+578 VGTGKDGKP
-587 VYLKDVWPSDAEVA
+587 VYLKDIWPTDAEVA
-601 ALMKFAEN
+601 ALLKFAGN
-609 AEHFRREYGDLSGAK
+609 AEHFRREYGDLSGNR
-624 KLWEAIPTIPG
+624 KLWEAVPTVKGPVF
-635 EVYQWDPQSTFIR
+635 EWDPKSTFIK
-648 EPPFFEGV
+648 EPPFFQGV
-656 TRTPGKVTD
+656 TKQLGKVEN
-665 IRGARALAILGDSIT
+665 IQGARALAILGDSIT

-688 KIRPGTPAGRWLE
+688 KIKKGTPAGKWLE
-701 PFGAPPSE
+701 SYGATGD
-709 WGHFGVRRCNHE
+709 WGHFGTRRCNHE

-732 LKNAMAP
+732 LRNAIAP
-739 GTEGPFTRLQ
+739 GTEGPVTKLQ

-762 IYRAKNTPLI
+762 IYQQQKTPLV

-817 VLPLQFKPGMDV
+817 VVPLQFQPGTDV
-829 DSLGIDGTEA
+829 KTLGIDGTET
-839 FDIEGIA
+839 FTIDGIE

-857 LTITR
+857 MTITR
-862 KDGSIQRVPLTLR
+862 KDGSTQQVPLTLR

-897 ILQKEAA
+897 ILAQAA